1 MGERIVL
8 DTRQTL
14 ETPCLTIKMYVLYPL
29 LKSCAR
35 SRAQPSH
42 QRLDNKR
49 LENQTKTFPRFG
61 MYPKPSVLLLL
72 HHISTKHQQNINKV
86 NNSTLHSLRSLIHSQ
101 AFLYMFF
108 FQPQYQISTSK
119 LLLLLLIQFLSL

>member
-1 MGERIVL
+1 MPIAVEERIVL
-8 DTRQTL
+8 DTRQIL
-14 ETPCLTIKMYVLYPL
+14 KTPCLTIKTYVFYPL

-42 QRLDNKR
+42 QRLNNKR

-61 MYPKPSVLLLL
+61 VYPKRSVLLLL
-72 HHISTKHQQNINKV
+72 HHTSTKHQQNINKA

-101 AFLYMFF
+101 AFLYLFF
-108 FQPQYQISTSK
+108 PTPIPNLHF
-119 LLLLLLIQFLSL
+119 